1 VETLKTAKA
10 VREALGAHGIYN
22 ELNSL
27 LKGQVI
33 ITWKPQDTGRGGRG
47 AWWQVKR
54 KGYLTDPESTA
65 YWHHGNKTFDVYGR
79 EHREEVLHEA
89 IEWARDRYG
98 FGEFVKDPWGAYQ
111 PHAQLVENL
120 ARLGITWTALEA

>member
-1 VETLKTAKA
+1 METLKTAKA
-10 VREALGAHGIYN
+10 VREALEAHGIHN

-27 LKGQVI
+27 LKGQVAI
-33 ITWKPQDTGRGGRG
+33 IWKPQDTGRGGRN
-47 AWWQVKR
+47 AWWQARR

-65 YWHHGNKTFDVYGR
+65 YWHHGNKTFEVYGR
-79 EHREEVLHEA
+79 DDREPKLREA
-89 IEWARDRYG
+89 ISWARDRYG